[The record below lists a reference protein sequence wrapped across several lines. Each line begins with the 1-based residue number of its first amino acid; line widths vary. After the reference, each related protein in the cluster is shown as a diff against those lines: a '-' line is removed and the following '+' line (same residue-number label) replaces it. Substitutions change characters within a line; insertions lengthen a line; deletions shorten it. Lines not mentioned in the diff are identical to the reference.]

1 MSRVGELRY
10 PDAPGFKR
18 PGGTS
23 EQAALAVAG
32 SAANKRARVLAEV
45 ARHGTAGATADE
57 IAKDLGLSVL
67 SVRPRVSEL
76 HRSGFIVASGSRR
89 KNDSGLNAS
98 VWIIAPPLPPNYGRD
113 GGAS

>member
-10 PDAPGFKR
+10 PDAPGYR
-18 PGGTS
+18 RAGGTS
-23 EQAALAVAG
+23 EQAARAVAG
-32 SAANKRARVLAEV
+32 SAAAKRARVLAEV
-45 ARHGTAGATADE
+45 ARHGVAGATADE
-57 IAKDLGLSVL
+57 IARALGLSVL

-76 HRSGFIVASGSRR
+76 NRSGFIVASGSRR

-98 VWIIAPPLPPNYGRD
+98 VWIIAPSLPTNHGRD